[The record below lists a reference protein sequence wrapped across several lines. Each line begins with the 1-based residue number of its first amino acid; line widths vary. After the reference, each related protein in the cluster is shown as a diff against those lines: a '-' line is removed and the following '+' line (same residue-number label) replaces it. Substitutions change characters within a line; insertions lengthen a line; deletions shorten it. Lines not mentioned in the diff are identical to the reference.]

1 MSIDVGVEAETRE
14 TGTAGRAREATV
26 GEQGRTTT
34 EGPPSHSHAHSHYA
48 EIPADLS
55 SGALRR
61 IALDSSPINSA
72 ARQKAMRLLELRK
85 VERDVLAVR
94 FALPASTDSE
104 TEPFLEHCLSFLN
117 SSL

>member
-26 GEQGRTTT
+26 EEQGRTTT
-34 EGPPSHSHAHSHYA
+34 NGPSSHSHSHYA

-85 VERDVLAVR
+85 VERDVLAVCLR
-94 FALPASTDSE
+94 FPAFCDSE
-104 TEPFLEHCLSFLN
+104 TEAFLSMPFSF
-117 SSL
+117 